1 MNEQEYFGN
10 IGGAYEAEQAERLK
24 ECVALIAE
32 KAGISLEEAAA
43 AISNFLQAITDSI
56 AETFGNLKAVFQE
69 IEEAAA
75 LLEVEPRARRRR
87 KARSRARFI
96 EQRYRA
102 EIRRAEG
109 ERIYRRIY
117 KPP

>member
-1 MNEQEYFGN
+1 MDEKGHFEN
-10 IGGAYEAEQAERLK
+10 IGGAYEEEQAERLK
-24 ECVALIAE
+24 ECVALITE

-43 AISNFLQAITDSI
+43 AISNVLQVITDGLK
-56 AETFGNLKAVFQE
+56 EVFGSLKYIFQE
-69 IEEAAA
+69 IEETAA
-75 LLEVEPRARRRR
+75 LLEVEPRARRRK

>member
-10 IGGAYEAEQAERLK
+10 IGGAYEEEQAERLK
-24 ECVALIAE
+24 ECVTL
-32 KAGISLEEAAA
+32 
-43 AISNFLQAITDSI
+43 ISNFLQVITD
-56 AETFGNLKAVFQE
+56 GLKEAFRSLTVIFQE

-75 LLEVEPRARRRR
+75 LLEVEPRARRRK
-87 KARSRARFI
+87 KARNRARFI

>member
-10 IGGAYEAEQAERLK
+10 IDGAYEEEQAERLK
-24 ECVALIAE
+24 ECAALFAE
-32 KAGISLEEAAA
+32 KTGFSIEEAAA
-43 AISNFLQAITDSI
+43 AISNVLQVITDGLEE
-56 AETFGNLKAVFQE
+56 AFGSLKYIFQE

-75 LLEVEPRARRRR
+75 LLEVEPRARRRE

-102 EIRRAEG
+102 EIRRIERK
-109 ERIYRRIY
+109 RIYRRIY

>member
-1 MNEQEYFGN
+1 VNEQEYFGD
-10 IGGAYEAEQAERLK
+10 IDGAYEEEQAERLK
-24 ECVALIAE
+24 ECAALIAE
-32 KAGISLEEAAA
+32 KAGVSL
-43 AISNFLQAITDSI
+43 
-56 AETFGNLKAVFQE
+56 
-69 IEEAAA
+69 EEAAA
-75 LLEVEPRARRRR
+75 LLEVEPRAQRRK

>member
-10 IGGAYEAEQAERLK
+10 IGGAYEEEQAERLK
-24 ECVALIAE
+24 ECVTLLAE
-32 KAGISLEEAAA
+32 KAGVSL
-43 AISNFLQAITDSI
+43 
-56 AETFGNLKAVFQE
+56 
-69 IEEAAA
+69 EEAAA
-75 LLEVEPRARRRR
+75 LLEVEPRARRRK
-87 KARSRARFI
+87 KARNRARFI

>member
-1 MNEQEYFGN
+1 MNEQERFGN
-10 IGGAYEAEQAERLK
+10 IGGAYEEEQAERLK
-24 ECVALIAE
+24 ECITLIAE
-32 KAGISLEEAAA
+32 KAGVSLEEAAA
-43 AISNFLQAITDSI
+43 AFSKFVQVVTDGLNE
-56 AETFGNLKAVFQE
+56 AFGSLTVIFQE

-75 LLEVEPRARRRR
+75 LLEVEHRTQRRK

-102 EIRRAEG
+102 EIRRAKG